1 MFKDFYLRLKIIC
14 IRPKTLYIKLKALT
28 AYGIL
33 PAASRHYKIPLALIS
48 RYLLITSIFKFS
60 GNVYTV

>member
-1 MFKDFYLRLKIIC
+1 MFKGFYLRLKIIP

-33 PAASRHYKIPLALIS
+33 PLAIIEF
-48 RYLLITSIFKFS
+48 LLL
-60 GNVYTV
+60 